1 VTTEIV
7 DSPDP
12 RGAARSLHAA
22 MQEAWLTRP
31 LLRDSMSSK

>member
-1 VTTEIV
+1 LTSEIV

-12 RGAARSLHAA
+12 RGAARSLHGA

-31 LLRDSMSSK
+31 LLRDSMTSK